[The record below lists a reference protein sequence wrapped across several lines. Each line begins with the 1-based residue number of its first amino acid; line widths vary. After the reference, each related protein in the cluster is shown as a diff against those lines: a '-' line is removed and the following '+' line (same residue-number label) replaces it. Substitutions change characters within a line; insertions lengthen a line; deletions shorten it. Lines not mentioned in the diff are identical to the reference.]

1 MGLRA
6 AHLRGMLTQI
16 PDDYLLTFL
25 QELSK
30 ENVPRF
36 SDMYRW
42 LPNKMHF
49 ETLARMMRMIVPFRF
64 AIESV
69 DGTWKPGQ
77 NKAAATH
84 QRIAAT
90 IKPYGHGTD
99 VKQLAGLTGKWPNTK
114 E

>member
-1 MGLRA
+1 MVPCGGA
-6 AHLRGMLTQI
+6 FAGMLTLI
-16 PDDYLLTFL
+16 PDEYSHTLL
-25 QELSK
+25 QESSEQYALGLSDK
-30 ENVPRF
+30 
-36 SDMYRW
+36 YR
-42 LPNKMHF
+42 LPIDKIDP